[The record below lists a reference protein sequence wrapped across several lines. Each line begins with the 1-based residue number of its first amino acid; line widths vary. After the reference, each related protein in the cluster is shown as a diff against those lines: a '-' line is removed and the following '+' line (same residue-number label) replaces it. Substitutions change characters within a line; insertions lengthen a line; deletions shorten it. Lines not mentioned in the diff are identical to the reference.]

1 MQLTIDSSEPLDR
14 VLQVV
19 SSFYGVRL
27 QPAGDGA
34 TDTAASDAAPAA
46 SQATPRRRGRKAAA
60 AKSTSAR
67 QRPAKAA
74 AKDDSAA
81 VRSWAR
87 QNGHDVRD
95 RGRIPAALIAAY
107 KQSTRDAK

>member
-1 MQLTIDSSEPLDR
+1 MQLTIDSSEPLER

-19 SSFYGVRL
+19 GSLYGVELAAATETSSETPSQQTAPTAPTTSNRRSRTRKSADSR
-27 QPAGDGA
+27 PAG
-34 TDTAASDAAPAA
+34 T
-46 SQATPRRRGRKAAA
+46 
-60 AKSTSAR
+60 KS
-67 QRPAKAA
+67 RPAK

-87 QNGHDVRD
+87 LNGHDVRD

-107 KQSTRDAK
+107 KQSARDAK